1 MKEILITGRGSIN
14 ALGNNP
20 DQIWKNYLTQ
30 AKTVSNCCFD
40 DKNTPTGKLQE
51 ESETA
56 LQNIRKEN
64 HHYRRLDKSVLLAI
78 LAGRKAVAQSNWEN
92 KQNIGIN
99 IGSSRGATQLF
110 EKYHRHFLNQNNRLS
125 PLASPTTTLGNISS
139 WLSYDLGCNGIT
151 ISHSITC
158 STALHSIVNAC
169 AWINSGMSDYFL
181 AGGSEA
187 PITDFTVAQMRAL
200 GIYSKEEDNW
210 KCKPFSS
217 CHRNTMILGEGATI
231 FGLEKTSS
239 KKSLAKIIGIGYAT
253 EKIEHHASMS
263 SDAKSLFKS
272 MSMALSS
279 AQIKTVD
286 TVIAHAPGTVLGDK
300 AELNA
305 IEKLFPDKT
314 PHIFSTKHQTGH
326 TLGAS
331 GAISMDLAIDMISQ
345 NRVIGFPYEAPYQ
358 NLNTIPRTIMI
369 NAIGF
374 GGNAV
379 SIILQKTD

>member
-1 MKEILITGRGSIN
+1 
-14 ALGNNP
+14 
-20 DQIWKNYLTQ
+20 
-30 AKTVSNCCFD
+30 
-40 DKNTPTGKLQE
+40 
-51 ESETA
+51 
-56 LQNIRKEN
+56 
-64 HHYRRLDKSVLLAI
+64 
-78 LAGRKAVAQSNWEN
+78 
-92 KQNIGIN
+92 
-99 IGSSRGATQLF
+99 
-110 EKYHRHFLNQNNRLS
+110 
-125 PLASPTTTLGNISS
+125 
-139 WLSYDLGCNGIT
+139 
-151 ISHSITC
+151 
-158 STALHSIVNAC
+158 
-169 AWINSGMSDYFL
+169 
-181 AGGSEA
+181 
-187 PITDFTVAQMRAL
+187 
-200 GIYSKEEDNW
+200 
-210 KCKPFSS
+210 
-217 CHRNTMILGEGATI
+217 MILGEGATI

-263 SDAKSLFKS
+263 CDAKSLFKS

-279 AQIKTVD
+279 AHIKTVD

-305 IEKLFPDKT
+305 IEKLFPDKI

-358 NLNTIPRTIMI
+358 KLNTIPRTIMI

>member
-1 MKEILITGRGSIN
+1 ML
-14 ALGNNP
+14 
-20 DQIWKNYLTQ
+20 LTH
-30 AKTVSNCCFD
+30 
-40 DKNTPTGKLQE
+40 L
-51 ESETA
+51 

-110 EKYHRHFLNQNNRLS
+110 EKYHKHFLNQNNRLS

-158 STALHSIVNAC
+158 STALHSMVNAC

-239 KKSLAKIIGIGYAT
+239 KSLAKIIGIGYAT
-253 EKIEHHASMS
+253 ERTPRLNGC
-263 SDAKSLFKS
+263 DAKSFQKYEHGFIF
-272 MSMALSS
+272 SS
-279 AQIKTVD
+279 NKTVD

-305 IEKLFPDKT
+305 IEKLFPDKI

-331 GAISMDLAIDMISQ
+331 GAISMIWQ
-345 NRVIGFPYEAPYQ
+345 
-358 NLNTIPRTIMI
+358 
-369 NAIGF
+369 
-374 GGNAV
+374 
-379 SIILQKTD
+379 